1 MNMDEIKIMIIN
13 DSMAIRLYLEEVVN
27 SFEDC
32 KVINSSSNGKIALIH
47 LKRLKPD
54 IILLDLEM
62 PQIDGLTFLEKIRGT
77 YNIPVI
83 VMSVYANDG
92 SAVLDDAIKAGAVDY
107 IAPPTDYS
115 ELQKRKFKTTL
126 RSKISK
132 AKLLKLKSEA

>member
-1 MNMDEIKIMIIN
+1 MDEVKIMIIN
-13 DSMAIRLYLEEVVN
+13 DSMAIRLYLEEVIN

-32 KVINSSSNGKIALIH
+32 KVINSSSNGKIALLY
-47 LKRLKPD
+47 LKRTKPD

-62 PQIDGLTFLEKIRGT
+62 PQIDGLTFLENINGE

-83 VMSVYANDG
+83 VMSVYAKDD

-107 IAPPTDYS
+107 IAPPIDDT

-132 AKLLKLKSEA
+132 AKLLKLESKA